1 MQHPE
6 AIAEVQIELARRGCR
21 QSPAPYVVY
30 YRLGLH
36 PHLPAQPTNVPAQ
49 VYLLHVREEFSL

>member
-6 AIAEVQIELARRGCR
+6 AVAEVQVELAGRGCR
-21 QSPAPYVVY
+21 QRSTPYVVY
-30 YRLGLH
+30 YRLGFH
-36 PHLPAQPTNVPAQ
+36 PHLPAKPTHVPAQ